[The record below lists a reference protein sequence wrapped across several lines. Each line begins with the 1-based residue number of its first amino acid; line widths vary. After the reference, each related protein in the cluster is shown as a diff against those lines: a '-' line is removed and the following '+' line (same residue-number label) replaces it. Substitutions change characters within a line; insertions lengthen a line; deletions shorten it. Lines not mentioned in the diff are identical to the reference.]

1 MGTILDIAGP
11 GTALQKLETGMRD
24 NAAQMKQFDALKQ
37 AADSDRAALDELE
50 DKLAASSAIAAAA
63 SGTPEEA
70 KALASKMRAKAMR
83 AAAEGA
89 DAGALESMVRDMERL
104 AKIAE
109 ENREREKRGGR
120 DASASVIPVLGAIA
134 KP

>member
-1 MGTILDIAGP
+1 MDAISDIAGS
-11 GTALQKLETGMRD
+11 GAALQKLESGIRD
-24 NAAQMKQFDALKQ
+24 NAAQMKRFDGLRQ
-37 AADSDRAALDELE
+37 AADADRAVLDKLE

-83 AAAEGA
+83 AAADGA
-89 DAGALESMVRDMERL
+89 DPGALEAMVRDMERL
-104 AKIAE
+104 ARIAE

-120 DASASVIPVLGAIA
+120 DASASVIPVLSSVA